1 MRETD
6 MQYRRALYAVVV
18 LTALAAGVAL
28 AQTAVAYS
36 SISVTG
42 TATAMTTSTA
52 YKTAT
57 CSLETAQIRWTMD
70 GVTTP
75 TASVGHIADPGDVIQ
90 LVGNANLRQFLAIRT
105 SGTSATLNCTFA
117 Q

>member
-1 MRETD
+1 MRMTD
-6 MQYRRALYAVVV
+6 MYRRALIVTVLVTAAAAV
-18 LTALAAGVAL
+18 VAL
-28 AQTAVAYS
+28 AQTAVAFS
-36 SISVTG
+36 TVTIPG
-42 TATAMTTSTA
+42 TATAITASTA

-57 CSLETAQIRWTMD
+57 CSVETAQIRWTMD

-75 TASVGHIADPGDVIQ
+75 TASVGHVADPGDFIQ

-105 SGTSATLNCTFA
+105 GSTSASLSCTFA